1 MTSTPPISTDMD
13 MMTDFEVIITN
24 LKIISNVKPNDK
36 LTVRD
41 NILDIDKPYYYQ
53 GVQRWWNDD
62 SRTNTLQQLEK
73 IIHKAFTIIDNIY
86 KSEMDVYTQKPQSQL
101 RTPVQSA
108 SRRSANVR
116 NVSTSSSTGSNVPS
130 SSGDNYYM
138 QYTHGISSS
147 GRPSTD
153 STAQSASS
161 NYFKNENSHQ
171 LQTFSLELKNSVK
184 GLQNL
189 QMTYKSDI
197 TMCSKIDVI
206 IDKINIRIKKIDGL
220 LTIKKKL

>member
-1 MTSTPPISTDMD
+1 MNEAPPKNENTTSD

-53 GVQRWWNDD
+53 GMQRWWNDD
-62 SRTNTLQQLEK
+62 SRATTLQELEK
-73 IIHKAFTIIDNIY
+73 IIHKAFAIIDNIY
-86 KSEMDVYTQKPQSQL
+86 KSEMDAAHHMSTSRSQTSARNCADRTGRTTASSPSTAVSSGEQYYVQYTQA
-101 RTPVQSA
+101 A
-108 SRRSANVR
+108 SSGTTLSRSNKK
-116 NVSTSSSTGSNVPS
+116 TSLPSGSNTNS
-130 SSGDNYYM
+130 L
-138 QYTHGISSS
+138 
-147 GRPSTD
+147 
-153 STAQSASS
+153 STARSS

-171 LQTFSLELKNSVK
+171 LQTFSLELKNSIK

-197 TMCSKIDVI
+197 TVCSKIDVI
-206 IDKINIRIKKIDGL
+206 IDKINIRIKKN
-220 LTIKKKL
+220 